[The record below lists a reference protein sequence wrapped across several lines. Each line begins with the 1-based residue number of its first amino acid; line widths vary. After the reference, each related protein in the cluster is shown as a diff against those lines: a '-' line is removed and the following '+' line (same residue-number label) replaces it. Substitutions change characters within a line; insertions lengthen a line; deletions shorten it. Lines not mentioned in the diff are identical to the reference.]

1 MNVLVVIDDL
11 GSGGAQRQL
20 VGVAAGLAGRGHRVG
35 CFTYYSDPYFSA
47 DLTAVGVTRHEYQ
60 KRGRFSVG
68 PVLALRDAITQGN
81 YETVIEFQET
91 PSVYAEVAGGLRN
104 GVRVIAVESSIVYGG
119 RMTTGRILKSHL
131 HRLSDVVVCNSHTHH
146 NWLAQ
151 SFPFLRGR
159 LRTVWNGVDL
169 EVFRPSDTRPERSCV
184 QLLGVGRITPAKNIP
199 ALAAAIAKVRA
210 TGADVRVDW
219 AGRVDDDGEAGR
231 AFAAVDRFALEH
243 VWRWLGQRNDVAAL
257 LQGCD
262 ALVLPS
268 LWEGLPNVVCEAL
281 ASGVPVL
288 ASAVSDNPQ
297 LVPDGENGFNFS
309 AESIEAIAEGILRF
323 TALNPGER
331 EAMGRRAR
339 AFAERELGL
348 SAYVDKYERL
358 LKS

>member
-1 MNVLVVIDDL
+1 
-11 GSGGAQRQL
+11 
-20 VGVAAGLAGRGHRVG
+20 
-35 CFTYYSDPYFSA
+35 
-47 DLTAVGVTRHEYQ
+47 
-60 KRGRFSVG
+60 
-68 PVLALRDAITQGN
+68 
-81 YETVIEFQET
+81 
-91 PSVYAEVAGGLRN
+91 
-104 GVRVIAVESSIVYGG
+104 
-119 RMTTGRILKSHL
+119 
-131 HRLSDVVVCNSHTHH
+131 
-146 NWLAQ
+146 
-151 SFPFLRGR
+151 
-159 LRTVWNGVDL
+159 
-169 EVFRPSDTRPERSCV
+169 
-184 QLLGVGRITPAKNIP
+184 
-199 ALAAAIAKVRA
+199 
-210 TGADVRVDW
+210 
-219 AGRVDDDGEAGR
+219 
-231 AFAAVDRFALEH
+231 
-243 VWRWLGQRNDVAAL
+243 VAAL

-323 TALNPGER
+323 TALNHGER